1 MAAADS
7 YNNELRSMGFRG
19 DDEDDL
25 AADAAELF
33 GSNAATD
40 LDPEGLPQG
49 TPGSGSG
56 TASASTA
63 AATSSGA
70 TRKRRASTSKVWKD
84 FDEIYEVIDGK
95 ERRTGARCKHCKKN
109 LTGRSTHGTG
119 HLKRHIP
126 ICPVLKGRNAM
137 AQSQLKF
144 NPDGSVHLWE
154 YKPEVART
162 QLCRLIARLDL
173 PICIGESDAFEE
185 YITNSF
191 PSSQPCEQP
200 H

>member
-56 TASASTA
+56 TASASTV
-63 AATSSGA
+63 AATASGA

-109 LTGRSTHGTG
+109 LTGINPWYWSLEAAHSYMPYFERS
-119 HLKRHIP
+119 
-126 ICPVLKGRNAM
+126 
-137 AQSQLKF
+137 
-144 NPDGSVHLWE
+144 
-154 YKPEVART
+154 
-162 QLCRLIARLDL
+162 
-173 PICIGESDAFEE
+173 
-185 YITNSF
+185 
-191 PSSQPCEQP
+191 
-200 H
+200 